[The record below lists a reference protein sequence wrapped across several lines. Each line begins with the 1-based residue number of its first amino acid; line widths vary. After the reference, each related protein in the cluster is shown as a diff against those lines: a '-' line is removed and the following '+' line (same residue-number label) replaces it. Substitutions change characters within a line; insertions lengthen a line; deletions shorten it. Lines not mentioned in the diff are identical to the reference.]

1 MKTLIILAVCAG
13 VVLYATWEMPMYLLA
28 ANPVVTASALI
39 LGGLLVVVGFVR
51 GERLALESI
60 RNVIPLIIAGS

>member
-1 MKTLIILAVCAG
+1 
-13 VVLYATWEMPMYLLA
+13 
-28 ANPVVTASALI
+28 VTASALI

-60 RNVIPLIIAGS
+60 KSVIPLIIAGS